1 MAAGDTARKAA
12 GDIFRDLS
20 CCFYPS
26 TNGEFSSA
34 MLDCSVCRKQLKQLG
49 TIPPARN
56 EFGQMDHVLFADAC
70 SVISLNGA
78 RKRRNPVLR
87 VEME

>member
-1 MAAGDTARKAA
+1 MVNFQVPCWT
-12 GDIFRDLS
+12 
-20 CCFYPS
+20 
-26 TNGEFSSA
+26 T
-34 MLDCSVCRKQLKQLG
+34 VWCRKQLKQLG

-70 SVISLNGA
+70 SVISMNGA

>member
-1 MAAGDTARKAA
+1 MEK
-12 GDIFRDLS
+12 
-20 CCFYPS
+20 PS